1 MSKKLTIAQQVF
13 INIQDDIIKG
23 NIKDGEIITERSLEQ
38 RYQVSRTP
46 IKEALKLLENEGW
59 VEITPRHETRVTN
72 FGTAEIS
79 ETLPIRIAMEGLAVK
94 LCIQNINEDKK
105 RDFIDLYANL
115 DRLHCKLARSEPDCL
130 ETYNKL
136 DSKFHT
142 MICRYSENN
151 MLINFNKKLS
161 SMFKRIYSNII
172 LDSTR
177 IKTGAEEIMTITQN
191 ILENNAMMA
200 EAFMTLHIINS
211 INQKLQFL
219 EEKKKKENK
228 DS

>member
-1 MSKKLTIAQQVF
+1 MNKRLTIAQQVF
-13 INIQDDIIKG
+13 INIQEDIIKG

-59 VEITPRHETRVTN
+59 VEITPRHETRVTD

-94 LCIQNINEDKK
+94 LCIQNMNEAKK
-105 RDFIDLYANL
+105 KDFIDLYTNL
-115 DRLHCKLARSEPDCL
+115 NRLHCKLEKSEPDCL

-142 MICRYSENN
+142 MICRYSDNK
-151 MLINFNKKLS
+151 MLINFNTKLS
-161 SMFKRIYSNII
+161 SMFKRIYSNIM
-172 LDSTR
+172 LDSIR
-177 IKTGAEEIMTITQN
+177 IKKGSEEVMAITQN

-200 EAFMTLHIINS
+200 EAIMTLHIINS
-211 INQKLQFL
+211 INQKLQVM
-219 EEKKKKENK
+219 EENERSRKEKK
-228 DS
+228 